1 MSNSSQQTVKPSV
14 CPLDCPDTCSLQV
27 TVENGEISQ
36 VKGSRVNPYTAGAI
50 CDKVAK
56 YYPEFVHGEQRLR
69 TPLLRTG
76 KPGSDEFKPISWEDA
91 LAMIAERTQQV
102 IADHG
107 PQAVLPFNYAGPHGQ
122 LAVASMDRRFFHKIG
137 ASLLDRGPL
146 CGGVRGAAY
155 TSLFGNAPGMHP
167 EQVVEADLVAVW
179 GNNVTVSN
187 LHLARVIKQA
197 RENGARLIVVDP
209 KRTRIA
215 EQAHLYLQ
223 IEPGTDVVLAL
234 AVAAELERRGKVN
247 RVFVA
252 EWVAGYDAF
261 MDSARCYTL
270 SQAAEI
276 CKIALQDI
284 VELVDCYCAADKL
297 ALSIGNG
304 IERGRSGGSGLR
316 AIMSLSALLGQF
328 GRRGSGVFAKPG
340 FAFPTTAE
348 RLQRTDLIP
357 EGTRTLNIVDVG
369 RHLLKDDLDPPIRA
383 AFIYNHNPVA
393 THPDQNRMI
402 RALSREE
409 IFKVGIDVV
418 MTDSMRFCD
427 VVLPAASHFEFDDI
441 YTAYGHSYLQR
452 AEPVIPTVGESLPNT
467 EIFRRLARAFG
478 FTDSM
483 FDDSDQQLMDMA
495 IDPQDPRLQGV
506 RPSELPLD
514 QAMLMKADNQQ
525 DLIMCDTVKPGTASG
540 RIELY
545 SEDLESRYGYGV
557 PRYQPVPKSKPFTV
571 ISPSSSKRT
580 NATFGGGAA
589 SDGVEVVEIN
599 PGDAIA
605 AAIDDGVLVELS
617 NDKGS
622 VVLKAKLT
630 DAVARGV
637 LYSPK
642 GTWLRTSKTGQTVNA
657 LIDADLKT
665 DIVEGACYHETFVE
679 LRVVQ
684 D

>member
-1 MSNSSQQTVKPSV
+1 MSEETNQSIKPSV

-27 TVENGEISQ
+27 TVENDEISK
-36 VKGSRVNPYTAGAI
+36 VRGSRVNPYTAGSI

-56 YYPEFVHGEQRLR
+56 YYPDFVHGEQRLR
-69 TPLLRTG
+69 RPLLRTG
-76 KPGSDEFKPISWEDA
+76 APGSDEFTPIDWEQA
-91 LAMIAERTQQV
+91 LTMIAERTQQA
-102 IADHG
+102 IDAYG
-107 PQAVLPFNYAGPHGQ
+107 PQTVLPFNYAGPHGQ
-122 LAVASMDRRFFHKIG
+122 LAVASMDRRFFHRIG
-137 ASLLDRGPL
+137 ATLLDRGPL

-155 TSLFGNAPGMHP
+155 ASLFGDAPGMPP
-167 EQVVEADLVAVW
+167 EQAADADLVAVW

-197 RENGARLIVVDP
+197 REQGARLVVVDP

-234 AVAAELERRGKVN
+234 AVAAEIERRGQVKQS
-247 RVFVA
+247 FVD
-252 EWVAGYDAF
+252 EWVTGYEAF
-261 MDSARCYTL
+261 MEQARGYTL
-270 SQAAEI
+270 EQAAAI
-276 CKIALQDI
+276 CKVPLAAI
-284 VELVDCYCAADKL
+284 VELVDCYCGADKL

-316 AIMSLSALLGQF
+316 AIMSISALLGQF
-328 GRRGSGVFAKPG
+328 GRRGAGVIAKPG
-340 FAFPTTAE
+340 LAFPTTAE
-348 RLQRTDLIP
+348 RLQRSDLIP
-357 EGTRTLNIVDVG
+357 EGTRMLNIVDVG
-369 RHLLKDDLDPPIRA
+369 RHLLNVDLDPPIRV
-383 AFIYNHNPVA
+383 AFIYNHNPVE

-402 RALSREE
+402 RALSRHE

-418 MTDSMRFCD
+418 MTDSMKFCD
-427 VVLPAASHFEFDDI
+427 IVLPAASHFEFDDI

-452 AEPVIPTVGESLPNT
+452 AEPVIACVGESLPNT

-478 FTDSM
+478 FTDTM
-483 FDDSDQQLMDMA
+483 FNDSDQQLMDMA
-495 IDPQDPRLQGV
+495 IDPEDPRLQGY

-514 QAMLMKADNQQ
+514 RAMLMTASDQREM
-525 DLIMCDTVKPGTASG
+525 IMCNTVKPGTASG

-545 SEDLESRYGYGV
+545 SEDLEGRFGYGTPRYEAV
-557 PRYQPVPKSKPFTV
+557 PRSRPFILIT
-571 ISPSSSKRT
+571 PSSSKRT

-599 PGDAIA
+599 PQDAIA
-605 AAIDDGVLVELS
+605 AAIGDDTLVNLG

-622 VVLKAKLT
+622 VILRAKLT

-642 GTWLRTSKTGQTVNA
+642 GTWLRTSDTGQTVNA
-657 LIDADLKT
+657 LIDADMKT
-665 DIVEGACYHETFVE
+665 DIVDGACYHETFVD
-679 LRVVQ
+679 LHAV
-684 D
+684 